1 MPCLFA
7 EGVYE
12 CVNVLLKVW
21 ELGRLGGL
29 LLHRFGLL
37 PSFGEGH
44 MRTCS

>member
-1 MPCLFA
+1 MPCLLV

-12 CVNVLLKVW
+12 CVDVLLKVR
-21 ELGRLGGL
+21 ELGSLGWL